1 MTSIGLIVNPRAGR
15 DIRRLVGL
23 ASVHN
28 NHEKVDTVRRVLS
41 GAAAVGVETAVLVP
55 DLTGIVTTAAARA
68 PDGIKIRWAMIERHG
83 TAQDSSAGA
92 AAVCDAG
99 VSAVVSLGGD
109 GTQRAV
115 AAGCGQIPIV
125 AVSTGTNNVIPTLV
139 DGTMAGVAA
148 GLLATGAVSV
158 AQVTHRAKRVELQLD
173 GTEDFALV
181 DAAVCRDPFVGSRAI
196 WRTDQA
202 RTVVLA
208 RADPW
213 AMGLSSIGGRLCP
226 TSASCDAGLL
236 VELGHGTPV
245 LAAVA
250 PGRVLPVGVRSWR
263 QLALGEEV
271 SLPVGAETIALDG
284 EREIAVAEH
293 VSQGAV
299 LRARV
304 TRNGPLIVDI
314 HAALDAWPATAL
326 PQEHHEDGIRR
337 PHRQGPGEGPV
348 KPAGR

>member
-1 MTSIGLIVNPRAGR
+1 MSSIGVIVNPRAGR

-41 GAAAVGVETAVLVP
+41 GAAAVGVETAVVVP
-55 DLTGIVTTAAARA
+55 DRTGIAATAVARA
-68 PDGIKIRWAMIERHG
+68 PDGLEVRWAAIAAQG
-83 TAQDSSAGA
+83 TAEDSVAGSL
-92 AAVCDAG
+92 AVCDAG
-99 VSAVVSLGGD
+99 VGAVVSLGGD

-115 AAGCGQIPIV
+115 AAGCGETPIV
-125 AVSTGTNNVIPTLV
+125 AVSTGTNNVVPTLV

-148 GLLATGAVSV
+148 GLLATGAVSASEV
-158 AQVTHRAKRVELQLD
+158 AHRAKRVELRLD
-173 GTEDFALV
+173 GTRAFALV
-181 DAAVCRDPFVGSRAI
+181 DAAVCRDAFVGSRAI

-202 RTVVLA
+202 RTVILA

-226 TSASCDAGLL
+226 VSASCDAGLL
-236 VELGHGTPV
+236 VELGEGTTV

-250 PGRVLPVGVRSWR
+250 PGRILPVGIRSWR
-263 QLALGEEV
+263 RLALDEEV
-271 SLPVGAETIALDG
+271 ALPVGTETIALDG

-293 VSQGAV
+293 AAPGAV

-304 TRNGPLIVDI
+304 ARTGPLVVDI
-314 HAALDAWPATAL
+314 HAALNAWPATA
-326 PQEHHEDGIRR
+326 
-337 PHRQGPGEGPV
+337 
-348 KPAGR
+348 

>member
-1 MTSIGLIVNPRAGR
+1 MSSIGLIVNPRAGR

-55 DLTGIVTTAAARA
+55 DLTGIAETAAAKA
-68 PDGIKIRWAMIERHG
+68 PHGMTIQWAMIERRG
-83 TAQDSSAGA
+83 TSHDSSAGA
-92 AAVCDAG
+92 FALCNAG
-99 VSAVVSLGGD
+99 VGVVVSLGGD

-115 AAGCGQIPIV
+115 AAGCGQTPIV
-125 AVSTGTNNVIPTLV
+125 AVSTGTNNVVPTLV

-148 GLLATGAVSV
+148 GLLATGAVSA
-158 AQVTHRAKRVELQLD
+158 AQVAHRAKRVELRLD
-173 GTEDFALV
+173 GTAEFALV

-202 RTVVLA
+202 RTLVLA

-226 TSASCDAGLL
+226 TSASCDAGLF
-236 VELGHGTPV
+236 VELGEGTPV

-250 PGRVLPVGVRSWR
+250 PGRVLPVEVRSWR
-263 QLALGEEV
+263 RLALGEEV
-271 SLPVGAETIALDG
+271 SLPVGAETISLDG

-293 VSQGAV
+293 APRGAT

-304 TRNGPLIVDI
+304 TREGPLLVDV
-314 HAALDAWPATAL
+314 HAALDAWPTVARPPAHL
-326 PQEHHEDGIRR
+326 EDRLG
-337 PHRQGPGEGPV
+337 
-348 KPAGR
+348 